1 MGLPDA
7 GQGLRWAGL
16 FEYVVGSADCGQGLR
31 GAGLAGCES
40 YRVRGRACDGQGF
53 YWRDRVAL
61 GAMLVVCSRL
71 SDLTESDAFLDVLGV
86 LVSW

>member
-1 MGLPDA
+1 MLWGLPNA
-7 GQGLRWAGL
+7 
-16 FEYVVGSADCGQGLR
+16 GQGLR
-31 GAGLAGCES
+31 GAGLGCES